1 MKFASNKDIRFL
13 CFIDFRVI
21 FIHAALGV
29 YIFSKRYPFD
39 FFSFSFFLFFFFFYL
54 RQIITRLYCGLKSK
68 KFYQYKRVKK
78 KKKKEKQIKIYCVYI
93 SCTFSFQEQKV
104 SRIFHLRQIH
114 LFLSINFHISLKYF
128 LLLNEIICI
137 LLYITWL
144 LELRN
149 ESF

>member
-39 FFSFSFFLFFFFFYL
+39 FFPPRFFFSFLFFFM

-68 KFYQYKRVKK
+68 IFYQYKRVKK
-78 KKKKEKQIKIYCVYI
+78 KEERKTDKNLLCIYIYI
-93 SCTFSFQEQKV
+93 S
-104 SRIFHLRQIH
+104 
-114 LFLSINFHISLKYF
+114 
-128 LLLNEIICI
+128 
-137 LLYITWL
+137 LYIQLPRT
-144 LELRN
+144 
-149 ESF
+149 ESITYFPFATNSSFFIYKFSYLS